1 MRRFLLWLLVLLLLA
16 GCFAR
21 PEGKESFKE
30 APAFR
35 QPLLG
40 GGELNFPADCRGKVT
55 LLIFFSPNCPACV
68 QELIALRDQFSSWEG
83 QGVKIFLVAPEPP
96 SVLTSFLQEYNLK
109 VPVVLDPQGTVGSA
123 YGVTGIPLSVW
134 VDKQGRIKYKSL
146 GWRAGKEK
154 EFASWVAKLT
164 QE

>member
-1 MRRFLLWLLVLLLLA
+1 MKALRRRLLWLLILLLVA

-21 PEGKESFKE
+21 PEGKENFKE

-68 QELIALRDQFSSWEG
+68 QELIALRDQFPSWES
-83 QGVKIFLVAPEPP
+83 QGGKDLPGSPR
-96 SVLTSFLQEYNLK
+96 TSFR
-109 VPVVLDPQGTVGSA
+109 LDFLPA
-123 YGVTGIPLSVW
+123 GV
-134 VDKQGRIKYKSL
+134 
-146 GWRAGKEK
+146 
-154 EFASWVAKLT
+154 
-164 QE
+164 